1 MTVHEPK
8 PSLFGQA
15 VREAYRRGEEEE
27 GMNPLVLT
35 DRNGKPLLRM
45 TDGDYVIFYDV
56 RGEREIE
63 LTESLTDPE
72 FRHFETKGL
81 TARFATMIEYDPKLD
96 ARVAFPPFGAVP
108 NTLSEVVSRAGLC
121 QVKVVESEKAIH
133 LSYFLNGKR
142 DEPFPGEER
151 VFIASRRDVKNFDE
165 CPEMCATEV
174 TEAIIEKLR
183 DPKYDLIIANYA
195 NTDVVGHIE
204 DREAILKAVATVDE
218 ETGKVVRAARE
229 AGVTLLITA
238 DHGTVEKWYYPDGAV
253 DTGHTDSLVPFIVV
267 PPSDDMTRG
276 IALRPSGSLTD
287 VAPTILDLL
296 GLTKCDEMTGRSLII
311 PRKDGPTRRVML
323 LILDGWGYREE
334 REGNLIAQAETPVM
348 DELMEEYPWTTL
360 EAAGETVGMPNGT
373 VGNSE
378 SGHLHLGAGRVIPSD
393 RVRIAK
399 AIKDGS
405 FYKNE
410 AFLWAMRN
418 AKRDRRPLHLLGIVS
433 FYSSHGSL
441 DYLYALLEMAKREGL
456 DSVAIHGLLGRRGER
471 PESGAWYVD
480 QIAEKCKSIG
490 IGTIATIMGRYWALD
505 REENWDRVEV

>member
-1 MTVHEPK
+1 VDA
-8 PSLFGQA
+8 G
-15 VREAYRRGEEEE
+15 
-27 GMNPLVLT
+27 
-35 DRNGKPLLRM
+35 GKPLLRIA
-45 TDGDYVIFYDV
+45 DGDYVIFYDV

-63 LTESLTDPE
+63 LTGSLTDPS
-72 FRHFETKGL
+72 FPHFETNGL
-81 TARFATMIEYDPKLD
+81 TARFATMIEYDPKLKT
-96 ARVAFPPFGAVP
+96 RVAFPPLGAVP
-108 NTLSEVVSRAGLC
+108 NSLSEVVSRAGLR

-151 VFIASRRDVKNFDE
+151 VFIPSRRDVKNFDE
-165 CPEMCATEV
+165 CPEMCAAEV
-174 TEAIIEKLR
+174 TRAIIEKLR
-183 DPKYDLIIANYA
+183 DPKYGLIIANYA

-229 AGVTLLITA
+229 AGVTLVITA

-253 DTGHTDSLVPFIVV
+253 DTGHTESPVPFIIV
-267 PPSDDMTRG
+267 PPREDAERG
-276 IALRPSGSLTD
+276 IRLREGGSLTD

-296 GLTKCDEMTGRSLII
+296 GLPKCEEMTGDSLIAS
-311 PRKDGPTRRVML
+311 RKDEPAGRVML

-334 REGNLIAQAETPVM
+334 REGNLIAEAATPVM
-348 DELMEEYPWTTL
+348 DLLMRKHPWMTL
-360 EAAGETVGMPNGT
+360 EAAGEAVGMPAGT

-393 RVRIAK
+393 RVRIAR
-399 AIKDGS
+399 AMEDGS
-405 FYKNE
+405 FDRNE

-441 DYLYALLEMAKREGL
+441 DYLYALLDMAKREGL
-456 DSVAIHGLLGRRGER
+456 ESVAIHGLLGRRGER

-480 QIAEKCKSIG
+480 QVAEKCESLG
-490 IGTIATIMGRYWALD
+490 IGKIATMMGRYWALD
-505 REENWDRVEV
+505 REENWDRVEKAYRALVNGEGEAVVAE